1 VSSGAVSG
9 RPLAR
14 SCLPRVLLNIAVVC
28 IALAMAM
35 CPWYSLA
42 RHEVEL
48 GRSEA
53 VAEQLQGQTVQL
65 QGEVAALT
73 SQVHAAQTQLLSA
86 QSQLQ
91 AASRVYDELRVA
103 KSDAE
108 MRRDAAMA
116 QATVL
121 QREIAELRLQFDAEA
136 RRYASTLH
144 HAYRSAIT
152 SHVMCLSSLL
162 SLTFSRPLL
171 RVRTLHVQ
179 SRGGE
184 PATHAGA
191 AGNVAYQGQGVCAF
205 ARRADGNHSDGCP
218 ARERAGGEPP
228 AADRGVRC
236 RQGGVRGQSAQHP
249 AAAGSREPQLHQ
261 QCVAVAVRPRRCF

>member
-1 VSSGAVSG
+1 MSSGAVSG
-9 RPLAR
+9 RPLAH
-14 SCLPRVLLNIAVVC
+14 SCLPRVLLKNAVACV
-28 IALAMAM
+28 ALAMAM
-35 CPWYSLA
+35 CPWYSIA

-73 SQVHAAQTQLLSA
+73 SQVRAAQLQLQSAQAQLL
-86 QSQLQ
+86 

-121 QREIAELRLQFDAEA
+121 QREMAELRLEFDAEA
-136 RRYASTLH
+136 QRYATTLH
-144 HAYRSAIT
+144 HAYRSALT
-152 SHVMCLSSLL
+152 LHVSVCPLF
-162 SLTFSRPLL
+162 SLTHPLL
-171 RVRTLHVQ
+171 LGVRAWRVQ

-191 AGNVAYQGQGVCAF
+191 AGDVGHQGQGVCAF
-205 ARRADGNHSDGCP
+205 ARRADGNRSDGCP
-218 ARERAGGEPP
+218 ARERACGEERCGNATRRCDGASHRVAARDGGV
-228 AADRGVRC
+228 AAPVRC
-236 RQGGVRGQSAQHP
+236 RGATVRHYST
-249 AAAGSREPQLHQ
+249 
-261 QCVAVAVRPRRCF
+261 PRLP